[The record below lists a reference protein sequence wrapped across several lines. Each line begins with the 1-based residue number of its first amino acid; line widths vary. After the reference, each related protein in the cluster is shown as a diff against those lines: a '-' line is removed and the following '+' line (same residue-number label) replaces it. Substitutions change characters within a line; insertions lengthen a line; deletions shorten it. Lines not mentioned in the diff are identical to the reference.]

1 MNTEEISDSMK
12 KLVETFAEMNKEF
25 SEQAA
30 RLQGVEDVP
39 SKELLLLLTNNGRLN
54 LSLAQFQIITTKNI
68 LMELDEINRKL
79 GKSTLDP
86 KVN

>member
-1 MNTEEISDSMK
+1 
-12 KLVETFAEMNKEF
+12 MNKEF

-79 GKSTLDP
+79 EKSLP
-86 KVN
+86 KPVEN